1 MYLAG
6 SSFNVGIVVGAWP
19 REPRYFCRYAITLRE
34 GVGKTFAD
42 VLGAADAVEEAGLE
56 EAGDANHD

>member
-1 MYLAG
+1 MYPAG
-6 SSFNVGIVVGAWP
+6 SYFNIDILVGAWP
-19 REPRYFCRYAITLRE
+19 RELRYFCRYANALRE